1 MWTFTSSG
9 MHMPA
14 LIPLSVLAAG
24 KTKEIREARER
35 GWELQVRG
43 RVRKHL
49 TDWQALFMP
58 EGTYSKVYASP
69 GKDYNFRFYTTR
81 EAYGESLKQQSLAID
96 YTKFKDTAVSKP
108 YHDLLMKVWSASTML
123 GRPYAG
129 SRKKV
134 TYPASRG
141 RSFVG
146 SSFFDDYYDEPE
158 RITLEEDTVPMVDL
172 NDWFDDEDHLE
183 HVRRKS
189 IHDMT
194 DDDLEELWNAQ

>member
-1 MWTFTSSG
+1 

-14 LIPLSVLAAG
+14 LIPASVLAAG
-24 KTKEIREARER
+24 KTKDIREARDQ

-49 TDWQALFMP
+49 TDWQEQFMP
-58 EGTYSKVYASP
+58 EGTYSKVYASH

-81 EAYGESLKQQSLAID
+81 EAYGESLKQQALAIN
-96 YTKFKDTAVSKP
+96 YTKFKETAVTKP

-129 SRKKV
+129 
-134 TYPASRG
+134 AG
-141 RSFVG
+141 RDAKRNYRSSKFVG
-146 SSFFDDYYDEPE
+146 SSFFDDYD
-158 RITLEEDTVPMVDL
+158 DVDRVIL
-172 NDWFDDEDHLE
+172 DDQPVIDDDIRAWFEDEDP
-183 HVRRKS
+183 VDRIRRKS

-194 DDDLEELWNAQ
+194 DDDLEELWNAG